1 LTTDSAHRHAAAA
14 NSFPGTR
21 VIPRGRAGER
31 DDGKLVVMSRL
42 RRRGLATALV
52 VVAWAAAGRPARA
65 SPQPPDAGIV
75 TVFVHDAAGR
85 PVARTDVQAGTVK
98 GRTGDDGRVTL
109 AVPAGEVD
117 IIATRAG
124 FDPAAASLVVTAGR
138 ASAIDMELRPQS
150 ELAETIVVSATRANR
165 RIEDEPLRVEVV
177 PQEEVQEKIAMAPG
191 DVSMLLAETNGL
203 RVQSTSPSLGGAT
216 IRIQGLAGRYSQVLA
231 DGLPLYGGQSGAIGV
246 LQIPPL
252 DLEQVEVIKGVA
264 SALYGMSAIGGVI
277 NLVSRRPV
285 PGAPVREVLLN
296 RTTRKGT
303 DGALWIAQALNERWG
318 VTLLG
323 GLHAQDRSDL
333 DGDHWTDLPMFRR
346 LQARPRLMWSDG
358 TGNSLLFTVG
368 GMTEQRRGGSMPG
381 TTLATGLSQPEH
393 LDTTRIDGGFVGRF
407 VTSGGRIVTVRA
419 SAVSQRYDRT
429 FGATTERSD
438 KSTWFGETSVTGTA
452 RRQTWVGGVAVQRDT
467 FQSPDVDRFDYRY
480 TAVGLFGQDD
490 FAWHRRLVVSA
501 SGRIDAHNEFGTFV
515 SPKLSLLGRLGR
527 GFTTRASVGR
537 GHIAPT
543 VFTEETEATGLAPV
557 APLDGV
563 RPETATNLSTDVT
576 WQRGPVEGTVT
587 VFTSRI
593 RDPLRFQELESGP
606 FGGRIV
612 NATRPTRTAGSEFI
626 GRFHRDDF
634 DVILSH
640 MFVWSTESDLEGG
653 VREVALNPRH
663 SATLDVLWEFSASHV
678 GFEVFYTG
686 RQALEDNPYRT
697 RSVPYLLW
705 GALYT
710 HRVGPA
716 LLYVNAENLG
726 DIRQTRYDPLLRPRP
741 LRDGRWS
748 TDAWAP
754 LDGRTINAGLR
765 FRF

>member
-1 LTTDSAHRHAAAA
+1 MR
-14 NSFPGTR
+14 
-21 VIPRGRAGER
+21 
-31 DDGKLVVMSRL
+31 RL
-42 RRRGLATALV
+42 RRHGLVVAM
-52 VVAWAAAGRPARA
+52 VVAWATAGLAATAGA
-65 SPQPPDAGIV
+65 QPIVTGTV
-75 TVFVHDAAGR
+75 TVFVHDDDGR
-85 PVARTDVQAGTVK
+85 PLAGADVQAGIVK
-98 GRTGDDGRVTL
+98 GRTGPDGRVTL
-109 AVPAGEVD
+109 SVPAGPVD
-117 IIATRAG
+117 VVATRAG
-124 FDPAAASLVVTAGR
+124 FDPSAASIVVTTDAE
-138 ASAIDMELRPQS
+138 SSIDMAMRPES
-150 ELAETIVVSATRANR
+150 ELTETIVVSATRANR

-231 DGLPLYGGQSGAIGV
+231 DGLPLYGGQSGSIGI

-318 VTLLG
+318 VTMLG
-323 GLHAQDRSDL
+323 GLHVQDRSDL
-333 DGDHWTDLPMFRR
+333 DGDNWTDLPMFRR
-346 LQARPRLMWSDG
+346 IQARPRVMWSDG

-368 GMTEQRRGGSMPG
+368 GMTEQRRGGSIPG
-381 TTLATGLSQPEH
+381 TTLAAGLSQPEN
-393 LDTTRIDGGFVGRF
+393 LDTTRVDGGFVGRF
-407 VTSGGRIVTVRA
+407 VTTGGRVVTARA
-419 SAVSQRYDRT
+419 SAVSQRYERT
-429 FGATTERSD
+429 LGATRERSD
-438 KSTWFGETSVTGTA
+438 KRTWFGETSITGTSG
-452 RRQTWVGGVAVQRDT
+452 RQTWVGGVAVQRDT
-467 FQSPDVDRFDYRY
+467 FHSPDVDRFDYRY
-480 TAVGLFGQDD
+480 TVLGLFGQDD
-490 FAWHRRLVVSA
+490 FALNQRLLLSA
-501 SGRIDAHNEFGTFV
+501 SGRVDAHSEFGTFV
-515 SPKLSLLGRLGR
+515 SPKFSMLARLGR

-543 VFTEETEATGLAPV
+543 VFTDETEATGLRPV
-557 APLDGV
+557 APLQAV
-563 RPETATNLSTDVT
+563 RPESATNVSSDVT
-576 WQRGPVEGTVT
+576 WHRGPVDATVT
-587 VFTSRI
+587 VFASRI
-593 RDPLRFQELESGP
+593 HDPLRFQELESGP
-606 FGGRIV
+606 FAGRIV
-612 NATRPTRTAGSEFI
+612 NATRPTRTTGSEFI

-653 VREVALNPRH
+653 VREAALNPRH
-663 SATLDVLWEFSASHV
+663 SGTLDVLWEFAASHI

-710 HRVGPA
+710 HRVGRA
-716 LLYVNAENLG
+716 LVYVNAENLS
-726 DIRQTRYDPLLRPRP
+726 DIRQTRYDPLLRHSP

-765 FRF
+765 FQF